1 MTDPAVEA
9 AEKAWH
15 DRYRERMVPA
25 EKSAEYGG
33 LGALPIAA
41 AREALKPVRELH
53 SRHRG
58 RLCKH
63 CQTPWPCATA
73 QLIYREDEL

>member
-15 DRYRERMVPA
+15 DRYRERMAPA
-25 EKSAEYGG
+25 EKSAEHGG

-58 RLCKH
+58 RL
-63 CQTPWPCATA
+63 
-73 QLIYREDEL
+73 